1 MRPPIPDDLDA
12 VFAVVAA
19 QSMADLGEVEFAPGE
34 LRDEW
39 SRPGFDLSTDAV
51 VVEAQSRIVAAAW
64 MRKRQ
69 AFVSVDPA
77 FTGRGIGAE
86 LLAWAER
93 RAVELGRDVHRQEV
107 SGAPA
112 RALLERAGYRY
123 VTSFWLMVLALD
135 APPPE
140 PAWPAGVRMRR
151 PVVPDDGPGIH
162 AVDEAAFATVPSY
175 HPEPLDEF
183 VAGHL
188 YVNDLALELSAL
200 AEDDGGAAGFT
211 LCRRWTEEDRGYVDL
226 LAVHPRA
233 AGRGIGTALLRQAF
247 GDFRA
252 DGLGAAALGVDAAN
266 PRALGIYERA
276 GMRRGAR
283 TDRYERPA
291 G

>member
-1 MRPPIPDDLDA
+1 VRPPTPDDLDA

-19 QSMADLGEVEFAPGE
+19 QDIADLGEVGFAPGE

-51 VVEAQSRIVAAAW
+51 VVEAEDRIVAAAW

-77 FTGRGIGAE
+77 FTGHGIGAE

-107 SGAPA
+107 GGAPA
-112 RALLERAGYRY
+112 RALLEQAGYGY
-123 VTSFWLMVLALD
+123 VTSFWRMEIGLA

-140 PAWPAGVRMRR
+140 PAWPAGVRVRH
-151 PVVPDDGPGIH
+151 PVVPDDGPALH
-162 AVDEAAFATVPSY
+162 AIDEAAFVTVPSY
-175 HPEPLDEF
+175 HPEPVDEF

-188 YVNDLALELSAL
+188 HVSDLALDLSTL
-200 AEDDGGAAGFT
+200 AEDDEGPAGFT
-211 LCRRWTEEDRGYVDL
+211 LCRRWTEEDHGYVDL

-247 GDFRA
+247 ADVRA
-252 DGLGAAALGVDAAN
+252 DGLGAVALGVDAAN
-266 PRALGIYERA
+266 PRALGVYERA

-283 TDRYERPA
+283 IDRYERPA

>member
-1 MRPPIPDDLDA
+1 VRPPTPDDLDA

-19 QSMADLGEVEFAPGE
+19 QDVADFGEVEFAPGE

-51 VVEAQSRIVAAAW
+51 VVEAEGRVVAAAW

-69 AFVSVDPA
+69 ALVSVDPA

-93 RAVELGRDVHRQEV
+93 RAVALGRDVHRQEV
-107 SGAPA
+107 GGEAA
-112 RALLERAGYRY
+112 RALLEGAGYRY
-123 VTSFWLMVLALD
+123 VTSFWRMDIELD
-135 APPPE
+135 APPPQ
-140 PAWPAGVRMRR
+140 PVWPAGVRMRR
-151 PVVPDDGPGIH
+151 PAVPEDAPALHTI
-162 AVDEAAFATVPSY
+162 DEAAFVTVPSY

-183 VAGHL
+183 AIGHL
-188 YVNDLALELSAL
+188 HVNDLALDLSVL
-200 AEDDGGAAGFT
+200 AEDDEGPAGFT

-247 GDFRA
+247 ADFRA
-252 DGLGAAALGVDAAN
+252 DGLGGAALGVDAAN
-266 PRALGIYERA
+266 PRALGLYERV